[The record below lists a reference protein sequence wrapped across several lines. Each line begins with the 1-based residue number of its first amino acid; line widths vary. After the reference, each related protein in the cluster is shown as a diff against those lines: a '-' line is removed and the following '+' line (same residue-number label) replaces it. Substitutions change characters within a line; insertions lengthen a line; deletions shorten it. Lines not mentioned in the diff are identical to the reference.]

1 MARQASK
8 RPPSADRILEAALR
22 VIASVGWRR
31 MTMEAVAAEAGAT
44 LLQVREA
51 FPDRASILA
60 GFIRRTDAA
69 VLAGHDPSDAGEPVR
84 ERLLDVLLRRLDALR
99 PHKDAV
105 RSIVREAVCDPG
117 ILCALPA
124 FGGAMAWSLE
134 AAGLSSAG
142 PLGMLRVKGLAAIYL
157 SALRIWLRDDSE
169 DLGPTTAHLDRSLKR
184 AEALMMRLPLGPRE
198 RSA

>member
-1 MARQASK
+1 MARQATK
-8 RPPSADRILEAALR
+8 KPPSADRILEAALR
-22 VIASVGWRR
+22 VVASVGWRR
-31 MTMEAVAAEAGAT
+31 MTMEAIAAEAGVT

-51 FPDRASILA
+51 FPDRAAVLT

-69 VLAGHDPSDAGEPVR
+69 VLAGHDPSDSGEPVR
-84 ERLLDVLLRRLDALR
+84 ERLLDVLLRRFDALR

-105 RSIVREAVCDPG
+105 RAIVREAPCDPG

-124 FGGAMAWSLE
+124 FGNAMAWALE
-134 AAGLSSAG
+134 AAGVSAAG
-142 PLGMLRVKGLAAIYL
+142 PAGMLRVKGLAAIYL

-184 AEALMMRLPLGPRE
+184 AEALVMRLPRGPRP

>member
-1 MARQASK
+1 MARQATK
-8 RPPSADRILEAALR
+8 KPPSADRILEAALR
-22 VIASVGWRR
+22 VVASVGWRR
-31 MTMEAVAAEAGAT
+31 MTMEAIAAEAGAT

-51 FPDRASILA
+51 FPDRAAVLT

-69 VLAGHDPSDAGEPVR
+69 VLAGHDPSDSGEPVR
-84 ERLLDVLLRRLDALR
+84 ERLLDVLLRRFDALR

-105 RSIVREAVCDPG
+105 RAIVREAPCDPG
-117 ILCALPA
+117 ILFALPA
-124 FGGAMAWSLE
+124 FGNAMAWALE
-134 AAGLSSAG
+134 AAGVSAAG
-142 PLGMLRVKGLAAIYL
+142 PAGVLRVKGLAAIYL

-184 AEALMMRLPLGPRE
+184 AEALVMRLPRGPRP